1 MSVVS
6 THSTWRQV
14 GSTHKALVAQDEKI
28 ISHNEK
34 QRLAL
39 EKQDQARERVAD
51 LADQL
56 SGLEEGDTV
65 RRLRLTGQLE
75 KATER
80 LEAATQAFV
89 AQSER
94 GKELALSGS
103 GKISI
108 LLPPNSF
115 ET

>member
-1 MSVVS
+1 MA
-6 THSTWRQV
+6 
-14 GSTHKALVAQDEKI
+14 STHKALVTQDEKI
-28 ISHNEK
+28 TSHNEK
-34 QRLAL
+34 QQLAQ
-39 EKQDQARERVAD
+39 EKRDQASERVSD
-51 LADQL
+51 LTDQL
-56 SGLEEGDTV
+56 LGLDEGDTV

-80 LEAATQAFV
+80 LQAASKVFV
-89 AQSER
+89 MQSER

-115 ET
+115 EM